1 MRLLV
6 IRPQPHA
13 ARTALALRAHGHEPI
28 VAPLIAIEA
37 LADADLGAGPWTAFL
52 LTSVNALS
60 GLAGRTHRDDLRSV
74 PVFTVGERTAQEIRE
89 FGFTAVTSADGN
101 VNDLVNL
108 VAARLRPPARLL
120 YLAGED
126 RSGDLAGDLRA
137 KGFAV
142 ETIVVYRA
150 VAATSLPR
158 EAAEAVTQ
166 TVGGCRRAALF
177 APQRRSLHQRS
188 AQRRNSGKRAGAGPF
203 LPVGAGRGAARARR
217 SGEDPRRL
225 EADRGGAPR
234 LDRLSAEDPPGCR
247 PSRSVAAIFAAYYA
261 VAASRQMDSLAS
273 PRRWHDE
280 RC

>member
-1 MRLLV
+1 LSVRLLV

-13 ARTALALRAHGHEPI
+13 ARTALALRARGHEPI

-37 LADADLGAGPWTAFL
+37 LADADPGAGPWTAFL

-60 GLAGRTHRDDLRSV
+60 GLTHRNDVRSV
-74 PVFTVGERTAQEIRE
+74 PVFTAGERTAREIRE
-89 FGFTAVTSADGN
+89 SGFTAVTSADGN
-101 VNDLVNL
+101 VNDLVDL
-108 VAARLRPPARLL
+108 VAARLKPPARLL

-166 TVGGCRRAALF
+166 TVGDVGVLHFSRR
-177 APQRRSLHQRS
+177 
-188 AQRRNSGKRAGAGPF
+188 
-203 LPVGAGRGAARARR
+203 
-217 SGEDPRRL
+217 
-225 EADRGGAPR
+225 
-234 LDRLSAEDPPGCR
+234 SAEDYINAARNDGVLVSALAPTHFCLSAR
-247 PSRSVAAIFAAYYA
+247 VAEPLVHAGAAKIC
-261 VAASRQMDSLAS
+261 VASKPTEAALLALI
-273 PRRWHDE
+273 D
-280 RC
+280 

>member
-1 MRLLV
+1 LSVRLLV

-60 GLAGRTHRDDLRSV
+60 GLTHRDDLRRV

-108 VAARLRPPARLL
+108 VAARLTPPARLL

-126 RSGDLAGDLRA
+126 RSGDLAGDLRG

-150 VAATSLPR
+150 VAVASLPR

-166 TVGGCRRAALF
+166 TAGDVGVLHFSRRSAEAYINAARNDGVLVSALASAHFCLSARVAEPLAHAGAAKIRVASKPTEAAL
-177 APQRRSLHQRS
+177 
-188 AQRRNSGKRAGAGPF
+188 
-203 LPVGAGRGAARARR
+203 
-217 SGEDPRRL
+217 
-225 EADRGGAPR
+225 
-234 LDRLSAEDPPGCR
+234 
-247 PSRSVAAIFAAYYA
+247 
-261 VAASRQMDSLAS
+261 LALI
-273 PRRWHDE
+273 D
-280 RC
+280 

>member
-13 ARTALALRAHGHEPI
+13 ARTALALRARGHEPI

-60 GLAGRTHRDDLRSV
+60 GLTRHDDLRSV

-101 VNDLVNL
+101 VNDLVDL
-108 VAARLRPPARLL
+108 VAARLTPPARLL

-166 TVGGCRRAALF
+166 TVGDVGVLHFSRRSAEAYINAARNDGVLVSALAPTHFCLSARVAEPLAHAGAAKIRVASKPTEAAL
-177 APQRRSLHQRS
+177 
-188 AQRRNSGKRAGAGPF
+188 
-203 LPVGAGRGAARARR
+203 
-217 SGEDPRRL
+217 
-225 EADRGGAPR
+225 
-234 LDRLSAEDPPGCR
+234 
-247 PSRSVAAIFAAYYA
+247 
-261 VAASRQMDSLAS
+261 LALI
-273 PRRWHDE
+273 D
-280 RC
+280 

>member
-1 MRLLV
+1 LSVRLLV

-13 ARTALALRAHGHEPI
+13 AHTALALRARGHEPI

-60 GLAGRTHRDDLRSV
+60 GLTHRDDLRHV

-89 FGFTAVTSADGN
+89 FGFAAVTSADGN
-101 VNDLVNL
+101 VNDLVDL
-108 VAARLRPPARLL
+108 VAARLKPPARLL

-126 RSGDLAGDLRA
+126 RSGDLAADLRA

-150 VAATSLPR
+150 VAAAGLPR

-166 TVGGCRRAALF
+166 TVGDVGVLHFSRRSAEAYINAARNDGILVSALEPAHFCLSARVAEPLAQAGAAKIRVASKPTEAAL
-177 APQRRSLHQRS
+177 
-188 AQRRNSGKRAGAGPF
+188 
-203 LPVGAGRGAARARR
+203 
-217 SGEDPRRL
+217 
-225 EADRGGAPR
+225 
-234 LDRLSAEDPPGCR
+234 
-247 PSRSVAAIFAAYYA
+247 
-261 VAASRQMDSLAS
+261 LALI
-273 PRRWHDE
+273 D
-280 RC
+280 

>member
-1 MRLLV
+1 LSVRLLV

-13 ARTALALRAHGHEPI
+13 ARTALALRGRGHEPI

-37 LADADLGAGPWTAFL
+37 LADADLGAGPWTALL

-60 GLAGRTHRDDLRSV
+60 GLAGRTHGDDVRSL

-108 VAARLRPPARLL
+108 VAARLKPPARLL

-126 RSGDLAGDLRA
+126 RSGDLAGDLRG

-150 VAATSLPR
+150 VAVASLPR

-166 TVGGCRRAALF
+166 NAGGVGVLHFSRRSAEAYINAARNDGVLANALQPAHFCLSARVAEPLAHAGAAKIRVASKPTEAAL
-177 APQRRSLHQRS
+177 
-188 AQRRNSGKRAGAGPF
+188 
-203 LPVGAGRGAARARR
+203 
-217 SGEDPRRL
+217 
-225 EADRGGAPR
+225 
-234 LDRLSAEDPPGCR
+234 
-247 PSRSVAAIFAAYYA
+247 
-261 VAASRQMDSLAS
+261 LALI
-273 PRRWHDE
+273 D
-280 RC
+280 